1 MLLLLVCV
9 QLLPHLLELQR
20 RFILFLEYLG
30 IDLPLRMHLA
40 CLLGQ
45 HRHLL
50 PQALVLILEDLLHAL
65 PVFLV
70 LAAL

>member
-30 IDLPLRMHLA
+30 VNLPLRIHLA

-45 HRHLL
+45 H
-50 PQALVLILEDLLHAL
+50 
-65 PVFLV
+65 
-70 LAAL
+70 